1 MANKNTIKKK
11 KLAKVTRGY
20 TKAVDATGDCWGN
33 SKTLGGRLAGICSS
47 NYSHCGSRE
56 DGDKCRQAPAKPPN
70 DSANKQI
77 GIMNTQ
83 KAARCVIV
91 SWLRPCVGIRSDSFD
106 EHFPCRGCCK
116 FKRLKRPERLNV
128 PHNCVKMQQNVAAS
142 QREASIFFFM
152 VVKPPTVQLQGS
164 VKPSFLAAGTF
175 R

>member
-1 MANKNTIKKK
+1 M
-11 KLAKVTRGY
+11 
-20 TKAVDATGDCWGN
+20 
-33 SKTLGGRLAGICSS
+33 AGICSS

-152 VVKPPTVQLQGS
+152 VVKPPHRAAPRISQTFLFSSRHLSLVQTVQRCS
-164 VKPSFLAAGTF
+164 VTLCQIVSPCK